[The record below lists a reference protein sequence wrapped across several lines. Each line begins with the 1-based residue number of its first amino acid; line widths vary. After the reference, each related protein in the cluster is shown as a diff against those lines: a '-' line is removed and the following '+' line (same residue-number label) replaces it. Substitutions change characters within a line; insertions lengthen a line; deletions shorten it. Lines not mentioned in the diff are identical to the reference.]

1 MRRKLLTEGKIK
13 MLLDHIKILD
23 HVERSCHH
31 ERKNRTFSQKNW
43 ASSKNDSKSTFT
55 QNSIR
60 EYSKDFLNKGLLK

>member
-1 MRRKLLTEGKIK
+1 MLTEGKIK

-31 ERKNRTFSQKNW
+31 ERKNRTFSHINW
-43 ASSKNDSKSTFT
+43 ASSKNDSKSTFA

-60 EYSKDFLNKGLLK
+60 EYRKDCLNKGLFK